1 MTRPIINFGAGP
13 SALPESVLQ
22 DASKALLDFEGTGIG
37 IAEISHRSKEFTAF
51 VKQTESLIRNQLNV
65 PSTHHILFTQGGG
78 TGQFSAVVY
87 NFLARHHL
95 LHPDDAE
102 PVLDYV
108 ITGSW
113 SKKASEEARRLGG
126 SRVHIAADACGQGKT
141 FTRIPAHSEYSFS
154 PNPAMIYYCENE
166 TVDGVQFSHDKSS
179 PASFPF
185 DRLPTDSLLPLVADY
200 SSSFMSRPIP
210 RLADHALIFAGAQ
223 KNIGPAGLT
232 ILIVRND
239 CLVDVNAAAALGAP
253 PVPVSMAYK
262 IIADAASLYNT
273 PSVLALYI
281 SGLVLERSQKLGGVE
296 YYEQV
301 NKCKAEKVYDA
312 LRDGEAKGIYRPKVE
327 QGSGSWMNIVFDVLG
342 DGAEARFIAGA
353 EQQGMKA
360 LKGHRSV
367 GGIRI
372 SLYNAITEEQ
382 TDRIVA
388 YMRQF
393 SV

>member
-1 MTRPIINFGAGP
+1 MNQ
-13 SALPESVLQ
+13 S
-22 DASKALLDFEGTGIG
+22 SKKHQKLCFDFEATGIG

-51 VKQTESLIRNQLNV
+51 VKKTETLIRTQLNV
-65 PSTHHILFTQGGG
+65 PSTHHVLFTQGGG
-78 TGQFSAVVY
+78 TGQFSAV
-87 NFLARHHL
+87 
-95 LHPDDAE
+95 

-108 ITGSW
+108 LTGSW

-126 SRVHIAADACGQGKT
+126 SRCKT
-141 FTRIPAHSEYSFS
+141 FTRIPAHSEYTFS
-154 PNPAMIYYCENE
+154 PDPAQSMASS
-166 TVDGVQFSHDKSS
+166 SHMTASS

-185 DRLPTDSLLPLVADY
+185 DRLPTDTLLPLVADY

-239 CLVDVNAAAALGAP
+239 CLVDVDAAAALGAA

-262 IIADAASLYNT
+262 TIADAGSLYNT
-273 PSVLALYI
+273 PS
-281 SGLVLERSQKLGGVE
+281 RSQKLGGVE
-296 YYEQV
+296 YYGQV
-301 NKCKAEKVYDA
+301 NKRKAENIYDA
-312 LRDGEAKGIYRPKVE
+312 LRDGEAKGVYRAKVE
-327 QGSGSWMNIVFDVLG
+327 QGSGSWMNVVFDVLG
-342 DGAEARFIAGA
+342 DGAEAKFIAGA

-367 GGIRI
+367 GGIRV

-382 TDRIVA
+382 TDRIVT

-393 SV
+393 SI